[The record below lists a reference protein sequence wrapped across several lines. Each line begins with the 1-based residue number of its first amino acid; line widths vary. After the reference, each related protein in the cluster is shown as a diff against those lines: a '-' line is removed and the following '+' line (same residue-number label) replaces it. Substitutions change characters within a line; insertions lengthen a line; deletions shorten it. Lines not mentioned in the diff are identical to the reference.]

1 MNLKNKLL
9 KIIKSKFFIIICI
22 ILILLI
28 TYICLE
34 DNFFEMN
41 NHENAWNEENTV
53 SEKEEENV
61 FWQEGSLKN
70 EEIVENLEE
79 SLEEKEIPKDELE
92 VINNEKIYVYI
103 TGEVNNPGIVVLP
116 IGSRISDAIDYA
128 GGVTSNADIM
138 KINLV
143 YMLQDGMKVNIPS
156 SKELNDNPNFEY
168 ITMGSGDEKNDNKD
182 FKALETT
189 NNKSES
195 AFKIS
200 NVNINTAT
208 QTELETLPGIGP
220 SLALKIINYRKE
232 NEELENTKKE
242 IEEIG
247 VQVLAVKGDVAN
259 FEECENFVKQVIE
272 RFGQI
277 DVLVNNAGITKD
289 MLLMRMKKEDFEQ
302 VIDTNLVGTFNVTK
316 NVVPYMMKAR
326 SGRII
331 NISSVVGIS
340 GNAGQTNYSASKAG
354 IIGFTKS
361 LAKEIA
367 SRNILV
373 NAVAPGF
380 IETNMTDVLKD
391 DVKQEIAKNIPLK
404 RMGTAQDVAN
414 VVKFLASDDSSY
426 ITGQVINVDGGMLM

>member
-1 MNLKNKLL
+1 ME
-9 KIIKSKFFIIICI
+9 KSA
-22 ILILLI
+22 LI
-28 TYICLE
+28 T
-34 DNFFEMN
+34 
-41 NHENAWNEENTV
+41 
-53 SEKEEENV
+53 
-61 FWQEGSLKN
+61 G
-70 EEIVENLEE
+70 
-79 SLEEKEIPKDELE
+79 
-92 VINNEKIYVYI
+92 
-103 TGEVNNPGIVVLP
+103 
-116 IGSRISDAIDYA
+116 
-128 GGVTSNADIM
+128 
-138 KINLV
+138 
-143 YMLQDGMKVNIPS
+143 
-156 SKELNDNPNFEY
+156 
-168 ITMGSGDEKNDNKD
+168 
-182 FKALETT
+182 
-189 NNKSES
+189 
-195 AFKIS
+195 
-200 NVNINTAT
+200 AT
-208 QTELETLPGIGP
+208 RGIGKQIAIT
-220 SLALKIINYRKE
+220 LAKQGYNIALNYRKE

-259 FEECENFVKQVIE
+259 FEDCEKFVKQTIE
-272 RFGQI
+272 RFEQI

-380 IETNMTDVLKD
+380 IETNMTEILKD

>member
-1 MNLKNKLL
+1 MDK
-9 KIIKSKFFIIICI
+9 CA
-22 ILILLI
+22 LI
-28 TYICLE
+28 T
-34 DNFFEMN
+34 
-41 NHENAWNEENTV
+41 
-53 SEKEEENV
+53 
-61 FWQEGSLKN
+61 G
-70 EEIVENLEE
+70 
-79 SLEEKEIPKDELE
+79 
-92 VINNEKIYVYI
+92 
-103 TGEVNNPGIVVLP
+103 
-116 IGSRISDAIDYA
+116 AIR
-128 GGVTSNADIM
+128 
-138 KINLV
+138 
-143 YMLQDGMKVNIPS
+143 
-156 SKELNDNPNFEY
+156 
-168 ITMGSGDEKNDNKD
+168 
-182 FKALETT
+182 
-189 NNKSES
+189 
-195 AFKIS
+195 
-200 NVNINTAT
+200 
-208 QTELETLPGIGP
+208 GIGKQIAIT
-220 SLALKIINYRKE
+220 LAKQGYNIALNYRKE
-232 NEELENTKKE
+232 NKELENTKKE
-242 IEEIG
+242 IEEI
-247 VQVLAVKGDVAN
+247 VIQVIAVKGDVAN

-354 IIGFTKS
+354 IIRFTKS

-404 RMGTAQDVAN
+404 RMGTTQDVAN

>member
-1 MNLKNKLL
+1 MDK
-9 KIIKSKFFIIICI
+9 CA
-22 ILILLI
+22 LI
-28 TYICLE
+28 T
-34 DNFFEMN
+34 
-41 NHENAWNEENTV
+41 
-53 SEKEEENV
+53 
-61 FWQEGSLKN
+61 G
-70 EEIVENLEE
+70 
-79 SLEEKEIPKDELE
+79 
-92 VINNEKIYVYI
+92 
-103 TGEVNNPGIVVLP
+103 
-116 IGSRISDAIDYA
+116 
-128 GGVTSNADIM
+128 
-138 KINLV
+138 
-143 YMLQDGMKVNIPS
+143 
-156 SKELNDNPNFEY
+156 
-168 ITMGSGDEKNDNKD
+168 
-182 FKALETT
+182 
-189 NNKSES
+189 
-195 AFKIS
+195 
-200 NVNINTAT
+200 AT
-208 QTELETLPGIGP
+208 RGIGKQIAIT
-220 SLALKIINYRKE
+220 LAKQGYNIALNYRKE

-242 IEEIG
+242 IEKTG
-247 VQVLAVKGDVAN
+247 VQILAVKGDVAN
-259 FEECENFVKQVIE
+259 FEDCENFVKQVIE

-404 RMGTAQDVAN
+404 RMGTTQDVAN